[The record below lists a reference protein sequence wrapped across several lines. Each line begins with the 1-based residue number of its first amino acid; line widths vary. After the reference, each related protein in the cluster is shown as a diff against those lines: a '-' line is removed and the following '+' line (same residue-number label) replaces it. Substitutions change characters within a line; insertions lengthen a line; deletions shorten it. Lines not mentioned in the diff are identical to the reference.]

1 LETVSADDLHHG
13 RNGENVL
20 MKVIGIS
27 AYFHDSSAALVIDG
41 EVVAAAQ
48 EERFTRLKHDS
59 GLPVQAVRFCLEYGG
74 LTIDEI
80 DHIVFYE
87 KPLQRFE
94 RLLVTHL
101 SQFPKGSAQFVN
113 SMGRWLSKRL
123 WMKNE
128 WIRELGCRADQI
140 LCSEHHLSHAAAAFL
155 HSPYDRAA
163 IITADGVGEWVTTSI
178 YRGVTDSSGSRIEK
192 LQELIFPH
200 SIGLLYAAI
209 TAYLGFEVNE
219 GEYKVM
225 GLAAY
230 GTPRYLD
237 KFEKICRVNDDASLA
252 LDMNYFSYNWHAK
265 NAFTPVL
272 EALLGPARKPH
283 SRLTLPALTDDDRR
297 FSDIAASLQ
306 KFTEDYMLKLVQHA
320 HEITG
325 EKNLTLAGGVAL
337 NCVANLKIL
346 GEGPFESIY
355 VQSAA
360 GDAGGALG
368 AALYMTH
375 VIGGIP
381 RRPAL
386 NHAFLGAPIEK
397 WEVARFFSDCGVPFR
412 RFDTTTDM
420 CRAVVDCLMAGEVG
434 GWVQGRFE
442 HGPRALGARSIIA
455 DPRQPDM
462 RDRVNRKIKFREEF
476 RPFAPAC
483 LAEDM
488 KRWFVL
494 PDGRVEHMTP
504 FMCCVA
510 NVSEE
515 GKKMLPAI
523 THVDGTARVQ
533 RVEAAHNPVF
543 HELLTMFKEES
554 GVGVL
559 LNTSLNLKD
568 EPICNSHGEAF
579 ATFMRSEMDFLVIEN
594 CLVKKEDCQWLS
606 RDEYPS

>member
-1 LETVSADDLHHG
+1 
-13 RNGENVL
+13 

-27 AYFHDSSAALVIDG
+27 AYFHDSSAALVVDG

-48 EERFTRLKHDS
+48 EERFSRIKHDS
-59 GLPVQAVRFCLEYGG
+59 GLPVQAVQFCLDYSG
-74 LTIDEI
+74 LSIDDI

-101 SQFPKGSAQFVN
+101 SEFPKGSAQFVN
-113 SMGRWLSKRL
+113 SMGRWLSRRL

-128 WIRELGCRADQI
+128 WMKQLGCRADQI

-155 HSPYDRAA
+155 SSPYHSAA
-163 IITADGVGEWVTTSI
+163 IVTADGVGEWATTSI
-178 YRGVTDSSGSRIEK
+178 YRGITDTTGSRIEK
-192 LQELIFPH
+192 LKELIFPH
-200 SIGLLYAAI
+200 SIGLLYATI
-209 TAYLGFEVNE
+209 TSYLGFEVNE

-230 GTPRYLD
+230 GVPRYLA
-237 KFEKICRVNDDASLA
+237 EMEQICSVHDDASLVM
-252 LDMNYFSYNWHAK
+252 DMDYFCYHWHPTR
-265 NAFTPVL
+265 AFTPAL
-272 EALLGPARKPH
+272 ERLLGPARKPGAK
-283 SRLTLPALTDDDRR
+283 LTLPAKTEDDRR
-297 FSDIAASLQ
+297 YSDIAASLQ
-306 KFTEDYMLKLVQHA
+306 KFTETYMLKLVEHA
-320 HEITG
+320 YKITG
-325 EKNLTLAGGVAL
+325 ETNLTLAGGVAL
-337 NCVANLKIL
+337 NCVANLKL
-346 GEGPFESIY
+346 LKEGPFKSIY

-381 RRPAL
+381 RRPGE
-386 NHAFLGAPIEK
+386 NHAFLGASVDK
-397 WEVARFFSDCGVPFR
+397 GEVVRFFSDCGVPYKQ
-412 RFDTTTDM
+412 FDNTTELCD
-420 CRAVVDCLMAGEVG
+420 AVVDRLLEGEVG
-434 GWVQGRFE
+434 AWVQGRFE

-455 DPRQPDM
+455 DPRRSDM
-462 RDRVNRKIKFREEF
+462 RERVNSKIKFREEF

-483 LAEDM
+483 LPEELN
-488 KRWFVL
+488 KWFIL
-494 PDGRVEHMTP
+494 PDNRVEYMTP

-510 NVSEE
+510 EVSEE
-515 GKKMLPAI
+515 GKRMLPAT

-533 RVEAAHNPVF
+533 RVEPSHNPLF
-543 HELLTMFKEES
+543 HELLMRFKERS

-579 ATFMRSEMDFLVIEN
+579 ATFMRSEMDFLVVEN
-594 CLVKKEDCQWLS
+594 CLVTKVDCRRLS
-606 RDEYPS
+606 REGYRD

>member
-1 LETVSADDLHHG
+1 
-13 RNGENVL
+13 

-48 EERFTRLKHDS
+48 EERFTRIKHDS
-59 GLPVQAVRFCLEYGG
+59 GLPVQAVRFCLDYAG
-74 LTIDEI
+74 LTMDEI

-101 SQFPKGSAQFVN
+101 SEFPKGSGQFVS
-113 SMGRWLSKRL
+113 SMGRWLSRRL

-128 WIRELGCRADQI
+128 WVRELGCREDQI

-155 HSPYDRAA
+155 SSPYERAA
-163 IITADGVGEWVTTSI
+163 IVTADGVGEWTTTSI
-178 YRGVTDSSGSRIEK
+178 YRGITDERGSRIEK
-192 LQELIFPH
+192 LQELGFPH

-225 GLAAY
+225 GLASY
-230 GTPRYLD
+230 GTPSYLD
-237 KFEKICRVNDDASLA
+237 KFEKLCKVNDDASLV
-252 LDMNYFSYNWHAK
+252 LDMHYFCYNWHATD
-265 NAFTPVL
+265 AFTPAL

-283 SRLTLPALTDDDRR
+283 AKMTLPAVTSEDRR

-306 KFTEDYMLKLVQHA
+306 KFTENYMLKLVQHA
-320 HEITG
+320 QQITG

-337 NCVANLKIL
+337 NCVANLKLL

-375 VIGGIP
+375 VIGGLP

-386 NHAFLGAPIEK
+386 NHAFLGASVERS
-397 WEVARFFSDCGVPFR
+397 EVVRFFSDCGVPFKE
-412 RFDTTTDM
+412 FNSTSEM
-420 CRAVVDCLMAGEVG
+420 CRAVVDCLMDGEVG

-455 DPRQPDM
+455 DPRRPDM
-462 RDRVNRKIKFREEF
+462 RERVNRKIKFREEF

-488 KRWFVL
+488 KEWFLL
-494 PDGRVEHMTP
+494 PEGKEEHMTP

-510 NVSEE
+510 NVSDE
-515 GKKMLPAI
+515 GKRLLPAI
-523 THVDGTARVQ
+523 THIDGTARVQ
-533 RVEAAHNPVF
+533 RVEASHNPVF
-543 HELLTMFKEES
+543 HELLTHFKERS

-579 ATFMRSEMDFLVIEN
+579 ATFMRSEMDFLVVEN
-594 CLVKKEDCQWLS
+594 CLVRKEDCLRLS
-606 RDEYPS
+606 RDDYRD

>member
-1 LETVSADDLHHG
+1 
-13 RNGENVL
+13 

-41 EVVAAAQ
+41 KVVAAAQ

-59 GLPVQAVRFCLEYGG
+59 GLPVQAVRFCLEQAG

-80 DHIVFYE
+80 DYIVFYE

-101 SQFPKGSAQFVN
+101 AEFPKGSAQFVS
-113 SMGRWLSKRL
+113 SMGRWLSRRL

-128 WIRELGCRADQI
+128 WVKALGCRADQI
-140 LCSEHHLSHAAAAFL
+140 LCAEHHLSHAAAAFL
-155 HSPYDRAA
+155 SSPYQTAA
-163 IITADGVGEWVTTSI
+163 IVTADGVGEWTTTSI
-178 YRGVTDSSGSRIEK
+178 YRGVTDANGSRIEK
-192 LQELIFPH
+192 LQELTFPH

-225 GLAAY
+225 GLASY
-230 GTPRYLD
+230 GAPVYLD
-237 KFEKICRVNDDASLA
+237 KFEKLCKVNDDASLV
-252 LDMNYFSYNWHAK
+252 LDMQYFCYNWHAT
-265 NAFTPVL
+265 NAFTPAL

-283 SRLTLPALTDDDRR
+283 AKLSLPAETSEDRR

-306 KFTEDYMLKLVQHA
+306 KFTEAYMLKLVQHA
-320 HEITG
+320 KELTG

-346 GEGPFESIY
+346 SEGPVESIY

-375 VIGGIP
+375 VIAGLP
-381 RRPAL
+381 RQPAL
-386 NHAFLGAPIEK
+386 NHAFLGAAVERS
-397 WEVARFFSDCGVPFR
+397 EVVRFLSDCGVPFKE
-412 RFDTTTDM
+412 FASTTEM
-420 CRAVVDCLMAGEVG
+420 CRAVVDCLMDGEVG

-455 DPRQPDM
+455 DPRRADM
-462 RDRVNRKIKFREEF
+462 RERVNRKIKYREGF

-483 LAEDM
+483 LAEDL
-488 KRWFVL
+488 KEWFIL
-494 PDGRVEHMTP
+494 PEGREEHMTP

-510 NVSEE
+510 NVSEH
-515 GKKMLPAI
+515 GKRVLPAT
-523 THVDGTARVQ
+523 THIDGTARVQ
-533 RVEAAHNPVF
+533 RVEASHNPVF
-543 HELLTMFKEES
+543 HELLTRFKERS

-579 ATFMRSEMDFLVIEN
+579 ATFMRSEMDFLVVEN
-594 CLVKKEDCQWLS
+594 CLVRKEDCQRLS
-606 RDEYPS
+606 RDESGSDREVMMAQRS